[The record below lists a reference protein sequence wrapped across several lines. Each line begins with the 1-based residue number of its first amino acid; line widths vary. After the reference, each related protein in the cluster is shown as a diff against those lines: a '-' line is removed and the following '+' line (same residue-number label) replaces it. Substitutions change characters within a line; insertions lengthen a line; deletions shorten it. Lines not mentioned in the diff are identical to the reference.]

1 MIIYCVLVA
10 GCMLALGYIIGA
22 NHGVKNVTVTM
33 SAPMQEKV
41 AVEETLQTD
50 PEPQEQPLVPT
61 SALIDLNTA
70 DQALLETLPGIGPSL
85 AQRILSYRQQ
95 IGGFTSKEQ
104 LLNVSG
110 IGSKRYAQI
119 EALVTVGGQE

>member
-1 MIIYCVLVA
+1 
-10 GCMLALGYIIGA
+10 MLALGYIIGA